1 MKLQW
6 YGILGIILLAG
17 AGAWY
22 TSWRINKAEHARVVA
37 QLEARI
43 QRQINESTYA
53 RLTTSQAD
61 KEALKRLLEASEELQ
76 GKLVAGLVLH
86 FVQKDT
92 VVQHSAL
99 PTTQTD
105 STRTATFKDS
115 TVAGDIEGIVTAPP
129 CCAPLGISYRLTR
142 PAFDPA
148 VGFVQ
153 VGDTI
158 AAVVSYRGEHVE
170 IRSPYMVPRAKK
182 GLQTLHG
189 FGAGYFDPL
198 DRTVEGR
205 AGIEL
210 NATNNWWLQAGG
222 STSTGLFLGIQ
233 KSFNLFSTKE

>member
-6 YGILGIILLAG
+6 YGILGIVLMVA

-22 TSWRINKAEHARVVA
+22 ASWRVSQAEKDKIVA

-43 QRQINESTYA
+43 QRQINDSTVA

-61 KEALKRLLEASEELQ
+61 KEGLARLLAATEELN

-86 FVQKDT
+86 FGRRDT
-92 VVQHSAL
+92 VVQHYAL
-99 PTTQTD
+99 PTTITD

-115 TVAGDIEGIVTAPP
+115 TVAGDIEGVVTAPP
-129 CCAPLGISYRLTR
+129 CCAPLGINYKLTR

-153 VGDTI
+153 IGDTI

-170 IRSPYMVPRAKK
+170 IRSPFMVPQTKR
-182 GLQTLHG
+182 GLQLLHG
-189 FGAGYFDPL
+189 FGGGYFDPI
-198 DRTVEGR
+198 DRSFEAR
-205 AGIEL
+205 AGLEV

-222 STSTGLFLGIQ
+222 STSTGLFIGIQ
-233 KSFNLFSTKE
+233 KSFNIFSTKE